1 MNARYTPHELQI
13 GIDVGSINHTVAM
26 SDEEGNILKEFEI
39 SHNNKGFDNFF
50 KIADKLSVQY
60 NATVAVAMEGYN
72 GWSRPF
78 DALVLEHGYK
88 LYNVNNVKLARFKE
102 IFPAAAKTD
111 SIDARKIVELF
122 SLQKHLPIAKKVLQ
136 EVQPSDTTNAQ
147 LKKLTR
153 RRKQLVEERK
163 AIANRFGADLQA
175 EVPDLKATTSCVD
188 NLWFLRFITLRDN
201 LVSLSR
207 LHKSSMENIPYMSYK
222 NVEKIIAWQK
232 NARFTNSIEYTSSM
246 LYDDAL
252 RILELKEKIKEL
264 EIQIKALIPSSK
276 IASLIQTIPG
286 FAHVSAGSLA
296 GEIATL
302 NRFESEASLA
312 LYLGVTNLD
321 NSSGKSKGSKRN
333 LATNRQAKMTMITAT
348 MKHTQHVEESKK
360 YVDKKT
366 SEGKRYQQAIRSM
379 ARHLV
384 RVIWNMIQQ
393 DRAYEIR

>member
-1 MNARYTPHELQI
+1 MNARYTPNELQI
-13 GIDVGSINHTVAM
+13 GIDIGSVIHAVAI
-26 SDEEGNILKEFEI
+26 SDGFGTLLQEFEI
-39 SHNNKGFDNFF
+39 SHTNKGFDSFF
-50 KIADKLSVQY
+50 KTVDKLSREHH
-60 NATVAVAMEGYN
+60 ATVSVAMEGYN
-72 GWSRPF
+72 GWARPF
-78 DALVLEHGYK
+78 DTLVLEHGYT

-111 SIDARKIVELF
+111 TIDARKITELF

-136 EVQPSDTTNAQ
+136 VVKPSDTINAQ

-201 LVSLSR
+201 LVTLSR
-207 LHKSSMENIPYMSYK
+207 LHKSSIESIPYMSYK
-222 NVEKIIAWQK
+222 NVEKIIVWQK
-232 NARFTNSIEYTSSM
+232 DARFTSSIDYTSSM

-252 RILELKEKIKEL
+252 RILDLKEKIQGL

-276 IASLIQTIPG
+276 IATLIQTIPG

-296 GEIATL
+296 GEIGTL
-302 NRFESEASLA
+302 DRFESEASLA

-333 LATNRQAKMTMITAT
+333 LATNRQAKMAIITAT
-348 MKHTQHVEESKK
+348 MKHTQHVKESKK